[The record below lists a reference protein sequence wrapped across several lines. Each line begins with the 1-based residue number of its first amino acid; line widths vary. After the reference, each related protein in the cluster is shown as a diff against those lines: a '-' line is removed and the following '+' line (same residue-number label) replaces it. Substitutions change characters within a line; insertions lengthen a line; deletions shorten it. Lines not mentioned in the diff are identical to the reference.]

1 MFRLAVLFAAAA
13 LLSAQTKPAIPC
25 PDLRALTNNEVSVA
39 IAQTVEATTNT
50 PAHCRVSGQVIP
62 QVAFEV
68 RLPAEW
74 NGRFLMYGNGGF
86 AGEPLESPGRNAQ
99 FGRAMRRGYAVAA
112 TDTGH
117 SAITE
122 PGGTFAADRQ
132 KLLDYA
138 FRSLH
143 VTAEAAKMLLRA
155 YYGTAPAKS
164 YFEGCST
171 GGRQALI
178 LAQRFPN
185 DFDGITVGAPVLNF
199 TGTMLHAIQYGQANK
214 TGPLS
219 PAKMPALIARIY
231 ESCDA
236 KDGLKDGLIDDPR
249 RCDFQPV
256 RDLPRC
262 ETGADRPDCFT
273 VPQIATIE
281 AFYNEV
287 KSDGRKIYPNW
298 PVGSEVAGQAGRS
311 GWDPWSVH
319 DGGPTLNQQF
329 TEGFFRY
336 FVPLKPDPQYDPLQ
350 FDLDKDYSK
359 LDNLHRILDAT
370 DTDLT
375 RFRQHGGRLLM
386 YFGWADPALN
396 PLMGVEYYEGVTEKM
411 GAGTRDFFRLFMVP
425 GMLHCGDGP
434 GPNSFDTLGPLSEWV
449 EQGKPP
455 DSIQATK
462 IANNKPVR
470 TRPLCPYPQV
480 AKYKGSGSIDEA
492 ANFTCTAAR

>member
-1 MFRLAVLFAAAA
+1 
-13 LLSAQTKPAIPC
+13 
-25 PDLRALTNNEVSVA
+25 
-39 IAQTVEATTNT
+39 
-50 PAHCRVSGQVIP
+50 
-62 QVAFEV
+62 
-68 RLPAEW
+68 
-74 NGRFLMYGNGGF
+74 
-86 AGEPLESPGRNAQ
+86 
-99 FGRAMRRGYAVAA
+99 
-112 TDTGH
+112 
-117 SAITE
+117 
-122 PGGTFAADRQ
+122 
-132 KLLDYA
+132 
-138 FRSLH
+138 
-143 VTAEAAKMLLRA
+143 
-155 YYGTAPAKS
+155 
-164 YFEGCST
+164 
-171 GGRQALI
+171 
-178 LAQRFPN
+178 
-185 DFDGITVGAPVLNF
+185 
-199 TGTMLHAIQYGQANK
+199 
-214 TGPLS
+214 
-219 PAKMPALIARIY
+219 LIARIY